1 MRRWAKSHRVE
12 REGKQAPLQRGGKER
27 EPSKEP
33 KTGWGRWL
41 RRWAE
46 EEGREAAKG
55 SAENKQ
61 ALGAVGDE
69 GAAEGGRRVGRG
81 MKLLDLDDEI
91 LHELA
96 SCNRSVKRQLC
107 SCVSC

>member
-1 MRRWAKSHRVE
+1 
-12 REGKQAPLQRGGKER
+12 
-27 EPSKEP
+27 
-33 KTGWGRWL
+33 
-41 RRWAE
+41 
-46 EEGREAAKG
+46 
-55 SAENKQ
+55 
-61 ALGAVGDE
+61 
-69 GAAEGGRRVGRG
+69 